1 MEKCNN
7 NNLLNEVE
15 QNDVFF
21 SGEQINH
28 FLLKVKA
35 ETVIY
40 MQDNDKSQYFAKPCP
55 INTL

>member
-1 MEKCNN
+1 MEKSNK
-7 NNLLNEVE
+7 LNEVE

-21 SGEQINH
+21 SDEQISH
-28 FLLKVKA
+28 YLLKVKA

-40 MQDNDKSQYFAKPCP
+40 MEDNDKSQYFAKPYP